1 MVAAGADTAARMDGP
16 ARGETDPN
24 AKPLDVQPLD
34 SLRQVQEQLQ
44 RAAVMTPSANMLR
57 EPVSE
62 SPKVAGYSFVPS
74 TPSLVP
80 GVDATPL
87 RTWVRMNQGLGAW
100 GCDWLPTH
108 TIVLHHRLC

>member
-1 MVAAGADTAARMDGP
+1 MD
-16 ARGETDPN
+16 ATTRNTDAN
-24 AKPLDVQPLD
+24 VKPLDVQPLD
-34 SLRQVQEQLQ
+34 SLRRVQEQLQ

-87 RTWVRMNQGLGAW
+87 MTWVRTNRGLGW
-100 GCDWLPTH
+100 GACS
-108 TIVLHHRLC
+108 CG